1 MVWLT
6 LHVVLKL
13 NYYYYYYYYYYFL
26 IRKFLLIITIYP
38 TIIKM
43 DKPNRSYRKDKADI
57 IEDDT

>member
-13 NYYYYYYYYYYFL
+13 NYYYFL

-43 DKPNRSYRKDKADI
+43 DKPNRPYRKDKADI
-57 IEDDT
+57 IEDET